1 MIAGAGFAM
10 MAWKLAQHRYGVR
23 VGFLPYD
30 RDLTWRTH
38 DRLSM
43 EYHCINDQARRG
55 LTALKVA
62 HRLNMHGDDP
72 RIVL

>member
-10 MAWKLAQHRYGVR
+10 MAWKMAQARYGVR

-38 DRLSM
+38 DPLSM
-43 EYHCINDQARRG
+43 EYHRIVNS
-55 LTALKVA
+55 TTVA
-62 HRLNMHGDDP
+62 WSAFAGERSIGICP
-72 RIVL
+72 RIRP